1 MLDTM
6 FDMYCEVNLTMIH
19 GSSPFLAT
27 CKLSL
32 YCCVLCRKVYL
43 GYKKSNP
50 CKKYAIKVMKKV
62 DMINKNMASQGIF
75 PLCCD

>member
-1 MLDTM
+1 M
-6 FDMYCEVNLTMIH
+6 
-19 GSSPFLAT
+19 
-27 CKLSL
+27 
-32 YCCVLCRKVYL
+32 YL

-75 PLCCD
+75 STSHFAAEVIRDYLLRVCLITDCVLSREVNAFDSVSLSISTLY